1 MTLKS
6 FLIAALALAIPV
18 FASANDGA
26 YQIQSP
32 DGHLQATVLVG
43 EKISYTVSRDELQLI
58 APSSISMTV
67 STGEVFGLND
77 KVRKVRRTSIDQIHQ
92 ATAYK
97 KAEVR
102 DNYNE
107 MTLEF
112 KEFSLVFRAFDDG
125 VAYRFVSSLKGDFN
139 VIGEQAEFA
148 FAKDWNAYVPY
159 VKQHTQTLESQ
170 FYNSFENTY
179 SVQPLSEWNKKRLAF
194 LPLANT
200 ICPQRFLSKL

>member
-6 FLIAALALAIPV
+6 FLIAVLALAIPV

-32 DGHLQATVLVG
+32 DGHLQATVVVG

-77 KVRKVRRTSIDQIHQ
+77 KVRKVRRTSIDLIHQ

-139 VIGEQAEFA
+139 VVGEQAEFA
-148 FAKDWNAYVPY
+148 FAKDWTAMS
-159 VKQHTQTLESQ
+159 LM
-170 FYNSFENTY
+170 
-179 SVQPLSEWNKKRLAF
+179 
-194 LPLANT
+194 
-200 ICPQRFLSKL
+200 